1 MSSVF
6 RLWRGELPLASAFWN
21 WAVIGGFAVNA
32 ATSLLFL
39 VLISMDRAFTAL
51 VAGYALSL
59 PYNLLATVGVWRSAA
74 HFDGDPRW
82 PGIARIAT
90 VIMMLLLSLT

>member
-1 MSSVF
+1 MTAIL
-6 RLWRGELPLASAFWN
+6 RLWRGELPLPVAFWN

-39 VLISMDRAFTAL
+39 FLVMQDEPFIAF
-51 VAGYALSL
+51 VIGYALSI

-74 HFDGDPRW
+74 HYDGDPRW
-82 PGIARIAT
+82 ATIARIVT
-90 VIMMLLLSLT
+90 VVMMVLLSLT

>member
-1 MSSVF
+1 MTSVL
-6 RLWRGELPLASAFWN
+6 RLWRGELPLVSAFWN

-39 VLISMDRAFTAL
+39 VLISMDRPLAAV

-59 PYNLLATVGVWRSAA
+59 PYNLIATVGVWRSAA

-82 PGIARIAT
+82 AGIAQIAT
-90 VIMMLLLSLT
+90 IVMMALLSLT

>member
-1 MSSVF
+1 MTAIL
-6 RLWRGELPLASAFWN
+6 RLWRGELPLAAAFWN

-32 ATSLLFL
+32 VTSLLFL
-39 VLISMDRAFTAL
+39 LLVSMDRPLAAL
-51 VAGYALSL
+51 FAGYALSL

-82 PGIARIAT
+82 ADIARIVT
-90 VIMMLLLSLT
+90 VVTMLLLSLT